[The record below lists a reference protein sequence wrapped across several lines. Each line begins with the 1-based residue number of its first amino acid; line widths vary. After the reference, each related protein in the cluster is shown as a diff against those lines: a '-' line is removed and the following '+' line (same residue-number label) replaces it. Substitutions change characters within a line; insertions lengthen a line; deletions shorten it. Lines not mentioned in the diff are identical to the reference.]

1 MDLHQRGLLPRHSGT
16 NEYSSQPDSGHASYT
31 GGGGGFI
38 QRELPIQRGA
48 QPKRSGGGSGDDSTD
63 RDAGQD
69 ASPVKG
75 HGGSSAGGNDMTSN
89 RWRGGE
95 PPWETGAGGSTNRSS
110 RTMNLPGGIGGVKPI
125 NIGAFND
132 QVRNSMFSRGTPSA
146 GGNGN
151 WAMPSPKSYQ
161 MKVMIEEMDES
172 EMIMEFSKRLP
183 TLRLPQ
189 KAGIGGAAERAH
201 TAFAGRGDSP
211 RRNVHE
217 LRGMLTGRA
226 ITAPVPGIRP
236 MLSRLLSA
244 PSNEGNLSARKSR
257 AMPISFG
264 GGVLFGEGRS
274 YGSSI
279 GCQQQ
284 H

>member
-1 MDLHQRGLLPRHSGT
+1 MLLRDLPS
-16 NEYSSQPDSGHASYT
+16 
-31 GGGGGFI
+31 
-38 QRELPIQRGA
+38 QRGA
-48 QPKRSGGGSGDDSTD
+48 QPMKRSGAGSGDDSTD

-75 HGGSSAGGNDMTSN
+75 RGVGNGSGGGTEMGAN

-95 PPWETGAGGSTNRSS
+95 PPYESGGGGSTNRSN
-110 RTMNLPGGIGGVKPI
+110 RTLNLPGGIGGVKPI
-125 NIGAFND
+125 NIGLFNE
-132 QVRNSMFSRGTPSA
+132 QVRNSVFSRGTPSA

-183 TLRLPQ
+183 TLRLQQ
-189 KAGIGGAAERAH
+189 KGGSGEGERAY

-211 RRNVHE
+211 PRSVQE